1 MKAEERILRGR
12 VRAGEIRRW
21 ICLMSLCKVDFG
33 RLCRSQTKRVWI
45 YKANARGPPTQ
56 GWRRFQRAG
65 GFRDVERL
73 EGSWRGLSERGVRG
87 RHG

>member
-12 VRAGEIRRW
+12 VRASEICRW
-21 ICLMSLCKVDFG
+21 ICLLNICKVGFG

-45 YKANARGPPTQ
+45 YKANARRPPEQ

-65 GFRDVERL
+65 GFRGVQRL
-73 EGSWRGLSERGVRG
+73 KGSWRGMSD
-87 RHG
+87 